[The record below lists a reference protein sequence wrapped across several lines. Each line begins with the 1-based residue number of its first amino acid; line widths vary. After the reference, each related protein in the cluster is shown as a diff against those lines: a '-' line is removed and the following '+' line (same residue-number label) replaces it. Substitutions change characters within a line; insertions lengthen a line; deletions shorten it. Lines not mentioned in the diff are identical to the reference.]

1 MEPSI
6 MVDALIGI
14 ILFLGGWLV
23 KRIFSQIDRLHARV
37 TDLATQTVSRG
48 ELDTHIDRI
57 LDRIDTLEQRL
68 LNKRVT
74 LRFRTKAR
82 LVYLFAI

>member
-1 MEPSI
+1 
-6 MVDALIGI
+6 MVDGLIGI

-37 TDLATQTVSRG
+37 TDLGMRTVSRD

-57 LDRIDTLEQRL
+57 ISRIDALEQRL
-68 LNKRVT
+68 LNK
-74 LRFRTKAR
+74 
-82 LVYLFAI
+82 